1 MKKILTGLIIA
12 GMMLTM
18 ASCGESTSTS
28 EEASSENPTT
38 EISQTDTTEEET
50 EKASEKA
57 SSETPASSEEP
68 SSETPVADE
77 SQTDASEKDT
87 TEKPAKKQTDKP
99 TDNTSETSI
108 AKPVTMP
115 DVLGVYYEDGMEQL
129 KNSLTDA
136 GFKEVNIIYGWAW
149 GDGNPDKAL
158 KIMSQEPA
166 PGTIV
171 DANEES
177 IDVIIYVQE
186 RGIEPTPDASDNG

>member
-1 MKKILTGLIIA
+1 MKKILAGLIIA

-28 EEASSENPTT
+28 EETSSENPTS
-38 EISQTDTTEEET
+38 EISQEDTTEPET

-57 SSETPASSEEP
+57 SNEAPVSSEET
-68 SSETPVADE
+68 SSETAAPE
-77 SQTDASEKDT
+77 TSQTDASEKET

-129 KNSLTDA
+129 RKTLTDA

>member
-18 ASCGESTSTS
+18 ASCGESTSAS
-28 EEASSENPTT
+28 EETSSENPTS
-38 EISQTDTTEEET
+38 EISQTDTTEEE
-50 EKASEKA
+50 
-57 SSETPASSEEP
+57 
-68 SSETPVADE
+68 
-77 SQTDASEKDT
+77 
-87 TEKPAKKQTDKP
+87 

-186 RGIEPTPDASDNG
+186 RGIEPTPDSSDNG